1 MYITARKR
9 RNKKDIRAFYLYVCE
24 SHRVDGEVKNTQRYF
39 GSVHETDLLEGNLEV
54 MDEGMERADWKED
67 EIEAV
72 KDKLEEITQKLK
84 REQSMKERG

>member
-24 SHRVDGEVKNTQRYF
+24 SHRFDGQVHNTQKYF

-54 MDEGMERADWKED
+54 IDEGLERADWED
-67 EIEAV
+67 EEVEAV
-72 KDKLEEITQKLK
+72 KDKLDEITADLK
-84 REQSMKERG
+84 REQSQKERG